1 MGVIALMD
9 EEKEYWGFVITV
21 HDDQGGSVQSY
32 SYPYLGES
40 GEVSP

>member
-9 EEKEYWGFVITV
+9 EEKEYWGFVFAV
-21 HDDQGGSVQSY
+21 HDDQGGSVQSS

-40 GEVSP
+40 SEASP